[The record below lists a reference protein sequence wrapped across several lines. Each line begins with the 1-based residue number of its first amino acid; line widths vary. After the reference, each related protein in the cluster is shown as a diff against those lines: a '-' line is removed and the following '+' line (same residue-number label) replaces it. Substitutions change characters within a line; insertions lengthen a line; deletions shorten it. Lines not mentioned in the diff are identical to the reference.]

1 VRQTQAQLDNLFID
15 LAARLK
21 KYQPGESV
29 FFHWVFDSNEELAAF
44 EEDARFKE
52 LFADCEREKTI
63 QPHTM
68 KPILKW
74 LVKVPSIAKKAAP
87 PL

>member
-1 VRQTQAQLDNLFID
+1 MKQTDEQLDKLFID

-29 FFHWVFDSNEELAAF
+29 SFHWLFDSNEELAAF

-52 LFADCEREKTI
+52 LFADCEREKTV

-68 KPILKW
+68 KLIFKW
-74 LVKVPSIAKKAAP
+74 LVKIPGNDKKATP
-87 PL
+87 HL